1 MTSGI
6 IVEQYR
12 WHHENLLT
20 MDPLW
25 KRSFFPCYQYITSNI
40 VCMSIDYSL
49 LDPNDIKRFMY
60 FWMSGPINYLPCF
73 ALKWEWIRFS
83 RKVFADIFLRSE
95 YSYVP
100 CKFDTSL
107 KQQNLYN
114 RKNQFDALTHN
125 CFQRY
130 SIMYTLVSF

>member
-60 FWMSGPINYLPCF
+60 FWMSGPINYLSCF

-83 RKVFADIFLRSE
+83 WKVFADIFLRSE

-100 CKFDTSL
+100 SKFDTSL
-107 KQQNLYN
+107 QQQNLYN
-114 RKNQFDALTHN
+114 CKNQFDALAHN
-125 CFQRY
+125 FFSRFLFY
-130 SIMYTLVSF
+130 YVYLS